1 MTRSNAL
8 RIEIAPA
15 LRNLKPKRP
24 SIAPFR
30 KCRCWLKIVKGPQTP
45 EAQRKKEGV
54 LLFWKKSK
62 NLCSLAGACR
72 KQRKQ
77 FFFEKKNQKTFI
89 RWFTR
94 IQSSKS
100 FLVLFFKK
108 ELLAAFLFTLAAPP
122 PPPTAQAGI

>member
-1 MTRSNAL
+1 
-8 RIEIAPA
+8 
-15 LRNLKPKRP
+15 
-24 SIAPFR
+24 
-30 KCRCWLKIVKGPQTP
+30 
-45 EAQRKKEGV
+45 